1 MRVSRGLLPV
11 PVVVLLAGS
20 VVNVAAQSQRC
31 VPDGPRQVRCYQD
44 PTSLRPSVQSPAA
57 DSFQRGWEEA
67 ARERQARE
75 HMRRDQEFQLEL
87 QRRQQEHEL
96 QLERMRQQG
105 VNPR

>member
-31 VPDGPRQVRCYQD
+31 VPDGPRQVRCYQE
-44 PTSLRPSVQSPAA
+44 PTSLRPYVRSPAA
-57 DSFQRGWEEA
+57 EA
-67 ARERQARE
+67 AGRAYDEAYRAGQERE